1 MSVTEKA
8 QTFHNEDAA
17 RPSVR
22 CPPSHRPR
30 RQDDQRPR
38 KKGYPKPFTNIL
50 AVYVDGDMDFSVFD
64 STTYN
69 ISIRPRYKRMDKFCL
84 TFITHH
90 LRFFNCPFQLT
101 VKNY

>member
-1 MSVTEKA
+1 MKMLPAPLFAVLLLTGRAVRTINVLEKKD
-8 QTFHNEDAA
+8 T
-17 RPSVR
+17 
-22 CPPSHRPR
+22 
-30 RQDDQRPR
+30 
-38 KKGYPKPFTNIL
+38 PKPFTNIL